1 MSTTIT
7 NNLSFSD
14 WAKMVNAQHPDIL
27 AYMRK
32 STDPLDRVIAKRI
45 MQTAGAINP

>member
-1 MSTTIT
+1 MNFIIT

-14 WAKMVNAQHPDIL
+14 WAKMVNAEHHDIL
-27 AYMRK
+27 AHMRK

-45 MQTAGAINP
+45 MQNAGAINP